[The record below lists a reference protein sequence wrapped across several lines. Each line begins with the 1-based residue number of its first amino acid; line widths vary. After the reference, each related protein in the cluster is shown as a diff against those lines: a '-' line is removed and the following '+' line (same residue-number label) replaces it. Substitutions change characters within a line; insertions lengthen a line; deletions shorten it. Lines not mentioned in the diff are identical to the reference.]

1 MAKGFKSGGRRA
13 GTPNR
18 ATVERAARAR
28 AGVEA
33 ALATGLMPLD
43 VILAVMRGGPEA
55 EAISERQYLAACA
68 AAPFLHPKLSSAALD
83 ATLRAADPAAL
94 TDDQLAAIARAGGS
108 SGGG

>member
-1 MAKGFKSGGRRA
+1 VAKGFKSGGRRA

-28 AGVEA
+28 AGLEA

-43 VILAVMRGGPEA
+43 VILAVMRGGPA
-55 EAISERQYLAACA
+55 AAAISERQYQAACA
-68 AAPFLHPKLSSAALD
+68 AAPFLHPRLGSAALD

-94 TDDQLAAIARAGGS
+94 TDAQLAEIVARAGGR
-108 SGGG
+108 